1 MGQTFAYPNPASG
14 QVQIQFQLTKAADV
28 ELGIYNVVGE
38 LVYSTQLKAVTGQNS
53 RLKWSCQNW
62 LQQDVAPGIYIFDLK
77 ATSSGRTVRRS
88 GKIAVLTRTS
98 INRGYR

>member
-14 QVQIQFQLTKAADV
+14 QVRIQFQLTKAADV

-38 LVYSTQLKAVTGQNS
+38 LVYSAQLEAVTGQNS
-53 RLKWSCQNW
+53 QLQWNCQNR
-62 LQQDVAPGIYIFDLK
+62 LQQDVAPGIYVFDLK

-88 GKIAVLTRTS
+88 GKIAVLIRTS
-98 INRGYR
+98 TNRGYR